1 MKNITWKKGLLVL
14 VLLGNTT
21 IFSQVGH
28 SKKNR
33 NQPVN
38 YAPVPVQQSFQK
50 ENPDVKDTH
59 WSENNHEWQANYI
72 DNKHH
77 TVDAYYDRNGIRKDM
92 HCALDKMDVPRN
104 INRSITSMY
113 GGNYRVARI
122 ERPNE
127 TPVYQIKVHNGEK
140 SRTVY
145 MDEQANK
152 KQYNDQH

>member
-1 MKNITWKKGLLVL
+1 MKKAFFVCMLLSSTV
-14 VLLGNTT
+14 
-21 IFSQVGH
+21 IFSQAGMG
-28 SKKNR
+28 KRGR
-33 NQPVN
+33 NQPIKR
-38 YAPVPVQQSFQK
+38 APAKVLQSFQK

-122 ERPNE
+122 ERLNE
-127 TPVYQIKVHNGEK
+127 APVYQIKVHNGEK